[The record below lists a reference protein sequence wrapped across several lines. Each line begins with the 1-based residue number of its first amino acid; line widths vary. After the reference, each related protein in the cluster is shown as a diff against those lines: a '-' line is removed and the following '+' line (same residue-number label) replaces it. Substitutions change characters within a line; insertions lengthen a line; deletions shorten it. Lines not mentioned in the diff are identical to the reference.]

1 MDILQQCADT
11 QALDDTLSSQESNDI
26 SPNIIDE
33 LSPSSICDISVISDI
48 ESPQYET
55 YVTGD
60 TMVYTING
68 LFKIS
73 DLCKNQSVEI
83 WSGKRWFRISIHQEH
98 KSGQKISKITLCN
111 GACLKSTNTQTW
123 AVIINNA
130 KLKDHKCKQI
140 IPVTSD
146 NLEID
151 MRIPTFKLPE
161 ELTGDIVRN
170 AYDVGKQIGKLFISK
185 QYFSSNTHIGLPPQ
199 IYKLCPQS
207 LGRFVAGWMD
217 SQNDNI
223 YGNYNVIHD
232 LQLLLARLHIYVS
245 YIIKKNTQYMLEIPN
260 KSNIPNPN
268 NRIRKSN
275 SSITSNK
282 LYINSIEE
290 IESTQKIF
298 KLTNLDPKT
307 RTIVLDGVLAII

>member
-1 MDILQQCADT
+1 
-11 QALDDTLSSQESNDI
+11 
-26 SPNIIDE
+26 
-33 LSPSSICDISVISDI
+33 
-48 ESPQYET
+48 
-55 YVTGD
+55 
-60 TMVYTING
+60 MVYTING

-98 KSGQKISKITLCN
+98 KSGQKISKISLCN

-130 KLKDHKCKQI
+130 KLKDRKCKQI

-146 NLEID
+146 DLEID